1 MDKISKPNI
10 RFESQ
15 HDGEET
21 IMALRSHPITQV
33 FWVINAFII
42 LLILFF
48 VNMLLPMIFNINQII
63 FINFFSIF
71 FIFSYCW
78 FNFLNWYFNVGIITS
93 QRVIDVDYYY
103 ILYKEI
109 TVADLAKIQDIT
121 VKTGG
126 FLGSLLNYGNIFI
139 QTAGTDPNIE
149 FINISKP
156 NRVREIIDGLTQ

>member
-1 MDKISKPNI
+1 MEKLTKPNI

-15 HDGEET
+15 HDDEET

-48 VNMLLPMIFNINQII
+48 VNMLLPMIFNVNQII
-63 FINFFSIF
+63 FINLFGLVFVFFYSW
-71 FIFSYCW
+71 Y
-78 FNFLNWYFNVGIITS
+78 NFLNWYFNVGIITN

-156 NRVREIIDGLTQ
+156 NRVREIIDGLTK